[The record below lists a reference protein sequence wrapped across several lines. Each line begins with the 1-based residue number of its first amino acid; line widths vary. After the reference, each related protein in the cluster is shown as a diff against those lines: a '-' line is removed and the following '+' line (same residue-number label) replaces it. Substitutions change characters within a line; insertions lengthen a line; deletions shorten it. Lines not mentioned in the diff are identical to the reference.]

1 MKKILEVSNLAKIHG
16 PGCPFCVEATGPD
29 NDTNV
34 CPYCGSVVAAH
45 GVSFDLYEGEIL
57 GVMGES
63 GSGKSTVVKTLYFD
77 ETPTAGEAR
86 FFDSTQQHGHQHDPQ
101 YDLFA
106 LNAAQQRWLRNH
118 RFGMVYQNPHLG
130 LNFNVSAGGN
140 IAERLLM
147 SDVAHYGEI
156 RARARELLAR
166 TEVLENRMDESP
178 RRFSGGMQQRVQ
190 IAKALATRP
199 PLLYLDEVTTGLDL
213 SVQARIL
220 DLILEIQQELNTAM
234 IVVTHDLGVIRLLT
248 GRAIVMKYG
257 RVIEAGLTDQILED
271 PQHAYTQRL
280 VASAL

>member
-1 MKKILEVSNLAKIHG
+1 MNKILEVRGLTKIHG
-16 PGCPFCVEATGPD
+16 RGCELCLESTGPD
-29 NDTNV
+29 MDTNI
-34 CPYCGSVVAAH
+34 CPHCGSVVACH
-45 GVSFDLYEGEIL
+45 NISLDLHEGEIL
-57 GVMGES
+57 GIMGES
-63 GSGKSTVVKTLYFD
+63 GSGKSTVVKTLFFD
-77 ETPTAGEAR
+77 DAPTAGEAL
-86 FFDSTQQHGHQHDPQ
+86 FFDGDRQWDM
-101 YDLFA
+101 FA

-147 SDVAHYGEI
+147 NDLSHYGEI
-156 RARARELLAR
+156 RERARSLLAR
-166 TEVLENRMDESP
+166 TEVLAERMDESP
-178 RRFSGGMQQRVQ
+178 KKFSGGMQQRVQ
-190 IAKALATRP
+190 IAKALATQP

-220 DLILEIQQELNTAM
+220 DLILEIQQELGTAM

-248 GRAIVMKYG
+248 GRTIVMKYG
-257 RVIEAGLTDQILED
+257 RVIESGLTDQILED